1 MLSTDMIPYQDIST
15 CYVRLSVSFN
25 LGAGASASSSRADIG
40 GLVARGEGTAAGK
53 LKEGPRLNPRLGK
66 FAVVGG
72 GLVAEP
78 EGVGVTGAVPLLNS
92 AQRGHFRFV
101 STWV

>member
-1 MLSTDMIPYQDIST
+1 M
-15 CYVRLSVSFN
+15 
-25 LGAGASASSSRADIG
+25 G

-53 LKEGPRLNPRLGK
+53 PNEGLEGPRLNPKLGR

-92 AQRGHFRFV
+92 AQRGHFRLV
-101 STWV
+101 STRV